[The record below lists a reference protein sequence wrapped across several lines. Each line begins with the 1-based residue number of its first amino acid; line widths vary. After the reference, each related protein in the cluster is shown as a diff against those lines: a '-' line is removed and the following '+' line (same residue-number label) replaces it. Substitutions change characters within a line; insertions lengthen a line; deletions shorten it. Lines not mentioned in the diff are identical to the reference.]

1 MNVDEAI
8 AELKDI
14 KARERGNGKKS
25 LVFATG
31 MGVIGFWV
39 RSDRIDVG

>member
-14 KARERGNGKKS
+14 KAREKGNGSKP

-31 MGVIGFWV
+31 IGVSGFWV
-39 RSDRIDVG
+39 RNDRIEVG